1 MNRPEERVSEGGET
15 KGMSHFFLDYVDE
28 IPTMEGKVAVLFE
41 GFFKNKMQNVVGVLS
56 NPGVPRNPEAIKRM
70 IQNVED
76 IYHHFCPRDHYHE
89 DLFEELIQILKTYPR
104 ISRRAQALGFS
115 HLREIFKI
123 FNYEL
128 DLGKRKIESQV
139 KNLQK

>member
-1 MNRPEERVSEGGET
+1 MAQPEERKNGSGET

-56 NPGVPRNPEAIKRM
+56 NPSVPRKPEAIQRM

-76 IYHHFCPRDHYHE
+76 IYHHFCPRDRYHE
-89 DLFEELIQILKTYPR
+89 DLFEELIRILKGYPR
-104 ISRRAQALGFS
+104 ISKRARAHGFS
-115 HLREIFKI
+115 LLKEIFKI
-123 FNYEL
+123 FDYEL
-128 DLGKRKIESQV
+128 DLKKRKIDAQV
-139 KNLQK
+139 KNLQE